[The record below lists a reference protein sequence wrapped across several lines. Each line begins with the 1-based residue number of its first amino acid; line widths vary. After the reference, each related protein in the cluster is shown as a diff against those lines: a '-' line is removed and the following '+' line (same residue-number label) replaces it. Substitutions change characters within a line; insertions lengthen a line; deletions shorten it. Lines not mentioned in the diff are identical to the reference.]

1 MTDLVTPGEVNAEID
16 NLSAGHAWQH
26 SGVGAWIVDGVDIA
40 GNFSTIDTT
49 GVSGFTHDA
58 TSGLTL
64 TFSGGEAYVGGWL
77 VRDRTTDVDV
87 PDGATSIVYVGYD
100 PGQTLGSTEAPADN
114 ENVVVGTSAA
124 FDATMPKAALYEVTA
139 SGGTVDSVTD
149 LRKLEPPLR
158 FDGERDQLQIE
169 GSTLGI
175 SNETASVGE
184 NAVYSA
190 GGATVQLASDGALD
204 TVEIAGER
212 ARGTSLD
219 NPQPVQADD
228 WLFKLMGRARN
239 GNGEFVAAGDITVRV
254 ASALQGTNNEIVPTQ
269 INFRTQDTNGDLYS
283 RAIIHPGGILEAKHG
298 LQASGGLVDN
308 TGGDGV
314 QPPDIAGGS
323 LPSDTE
329 AGRIIYDSSREQ

>member
-26 SGVGAWIVDGVDIA
+26 SGAGGWIVDGVDIA

-49 GVSGFTHDA
+49 GVSGFSHDA

-77 VRDRTTDVDV
+77 VRDRTTDVTV

-100 PGQTLGSTEAPADN
+100 PGQTLASGEAPADN
-114 ENVVVGTSAA
+114 ENVVIGTASA

-149 LRKLEPPLR
+149 LRKLTQPIS
-158 FDGERDQLQIE
+158 FDAELNRLQIE

-175 SNETASVGE
+175 SHESDTVGA
-184 NAVYSA
+184 NAVYKPV
-190 GGATVQLASDGALD
+190 GPTIQRASGGALD
-204 TVEIAGER
+204 TVGLAGER
-212 ARGTSLD
+212 ARGSSLD

-228 WLFKLMGRARN
+228 WLFKLMARARN
-239 GNGEFVAAGDITVRV
+239 GNGEFVAAGDMTVRV
-254 ASALQGTNNEIVPTQ
+254 ASALQGTNNEIVPSQ
-269 INFRTQDTNGDLYS
+269 INFRTQDTNGDLFS
-283 RAIIHPGGILEAKHG
+283 RVIIHPGGILEALEG
-298 LQASGGLVDN
+298 LQVSSGLVDN

-329 AGRIIYDSSREQ
+329 TGRIIYDSSREQ